1 MAISRYGRIEERK
14 QRRKLLLAVVGSL
27 ALIIFF
33 VAFGMKLLVGF
44 SVFVGS
50 LHSGPTPT
58 PQTQVLILPPALDPL
73 PAASNSGSLTITGTG
88 QQGLTLVIYM
98 NDNDTKELP
107 VPKSGSFSAQL
118 TGLKDGSYT
127 ISAKLVNDKG
137 NTSDLSNIIT
147 TSIKKSPPTLDIT
160 SPNDNTTI
168 NGDNNVVTISGKSD
182 DNTSVTVNNHVIV
195 LQSDNSFSYQ
205 YPLSDGDNKLS
216 IQATDQAGNTT
227 TVLRTVTYHK

>member
-1 MAISRYGRIEERK
+1 
-14 QRRKLLLAVVGSL
+14 
-27 ALIIFF
+27 
-33 VAFGMKLLVGF
+33 MKLLVGF